1 MSFAKEIHF
10 RLFVSRRNTF
20 LISIRSTLNNGNSGS
35 SIRTIQPVRNATAL
49 PANQAQQPAND
60 KTIKVIQTPYLIT
73 NKEALGYPHKLL
85 KRILESQDKIS
96 ELSDEVV
103 VLKKQYFEAVK
114 EYRLQNVPDDV
125 EIIDI
130 T

>member
-1 MSFAKEIHF
+1 MA
-10 RLFVSRRNTF
+10 
-20 LISIRSTLNNGNSGS
+20 
-35 SIRTIQPVRNATAL
+35 
-49 PANQAQQPAND
+49 ANQAQPTATD
-60 KTIKVIQTPYLIT
+60 KTIKVIQTPYVIP
-73 NKEALGYPHKLL
+73 NKEALEYPQKLL

-96 ELSDEVV
+96 ELSDEVI

>member
-1 MSFAKEIHF
+1 M
-10 RLFVSRRNTF
+10 
-20 LISIRSTLNNGNSGS
+20 RSAIPT
-35 SIRTIQPVRNATAL
+35 
-49 PANQAQQPAND
+49 PANQAQQPVNN
-60 KTIKVIQTPYLIT
+60 KIVKVIQSPYLIT
-73 NKEALGYPHKLL
+73 NKEALEYPQKLL